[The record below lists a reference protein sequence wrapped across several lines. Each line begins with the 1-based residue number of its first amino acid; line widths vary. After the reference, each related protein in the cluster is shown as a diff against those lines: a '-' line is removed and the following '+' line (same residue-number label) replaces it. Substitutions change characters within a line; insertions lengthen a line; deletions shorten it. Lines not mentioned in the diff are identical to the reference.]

1 MIRSEDEKV
10 GLGPGTGRGPGGL
23 HIAQMQWVARSEGP
37 GSGALDWN
45 QLGACATTG
54 VIFLVFFLS
63 SFSVAAF
70 FSSFLA
76 FTKAAFFL
84 PKQCSYYIVMCDVQN
99 VVQQPIV
106 LSVRVDL

>member
-45 QLGACATTG
+45 QGACATTG
-54 VIFLVFFLS
+54 VIFLVFFS
-63 SFSVAAF
+63 SFSVAASF
-70 FSSFLA
+70 FHFW
-76 FTKAAFFL
+76 
-84 PKQCSYYIVMCDVQN
+84 
-99 VVQQPIV
+99 
-106 LSVRVDL
+106 LS